1 MKSMIFV
8 SLIYFYVK
16 SICNPNLTFQFI
28 FSEDFLN
35 DTNSTPRRETIVNQ
49 SSNQEKSDIE
59 IPNDDAGAQD
69 QTEQVPNSDSSPNLG
84 PDVGSGSLCPYTC
97 KECNLNFN
105 DVEEFTDH
113 MEDGT
118 CFRCKCGAPHKTFF
132 DRIEHFNSNRDC
144 ANTNY

>member
-1 MKSMIFV
+1 MIFV
-8 SLIYFYVK
+8 SLIYFFVK

-69 QTEQVPNSDSSPNLG
+69 QTEQVPEGKLFFSKVKHSVEISIFLLQRFY
-84 PDVGSGSLCPYTC
+84 VKSKKSL
-97 KECNLNFN
+97 EVQILHIFVVLEVLNF
-105 DVEEFTDH
+105 V
-113 MEDGT
+113 
-118 CFRCKCGAPHKTFF
+118 CGKISAL
-132 DRIEHFNSNRDC
+132 
-144 ANTNY
+144 

>member
-8 SLIYFYVK
+8 SLIYFFVK

-69 QTEQVPNSDSSPNLG
+69 QTEQVPEG
-84 PDVGSGSLCPYTC
+84 
-97 KECNLNFN
+97 KF
-105 DVEEFTDH
+105 FQ
-113 MEDGT
+113 
-118 CFRCKCGAPHKTFF
+118 KCGNFKFVCLPDFT
-132 DRIEHFNSNRDC
+132 
-144 ANTNY
+144 

>member
-59 IPNDDAGAQD
+59 IPDDDAGAQD
-69 QTEQVPNSDSSPNLG
+69 QTEQVPEGKLFFSKVKHSVEISIFLLQRFY
-84 PDVGSGSLCPYTC
+84 VKSKKSL
-97 KECNLNFN
+97 EVQILHIFVVLEVLNF
-105 DVEEFTDH
+105 V
-113 MEDGT
+113 
-118 CFRCKCGAPHKTFF
+118 CGKISAL
-132 DRIEHFNSNRDC
+132 
-144 ANTNY
+144 